1 MGSSDSAVKHQAS
14 RNVNTGQSGIL
25 DKSDPILRDATIE
38 LSDRL
43 TMVALWLLLVG
54 AVIFE
59 IQGQSSLISL
69 GFYTFHVIDPAP
81 VVALAA
87 IVTNLAARRPD
98 WPVYTLPIVLI
109 LGLTIVDLLR
119 GLAIQPDLAAQWA
132 RANIAIGLFLMLAV
146 TMRPIPAV
154 MRAMRLAL
162 LVAATTL
169 SVLAVLRLAIRLDL
183 FLTVEGPN
191 LMVIY
196 DHRPLTGQGAFLIT
210 FAGLLLFSEALHRRR
225 FVFDARMLGAILFV
239 AVVLISRQGT
249 ASIALLAGLATI
261 FYLQRD
267 STHQLRIGFG
277 IALLLI
283 VAALLLV
290 FLPSL
295 LDTQNFASRAG
306 NLDMR
311 RQIWSSLMALWPYEP
326 ALVRYFGFPAG
337 QQPVLTVFVD
347 GIYQTWPYSMH
358 SMYYGSLSTMGYLGA
373 AAYIALLAMLGFRL
387 LIATLKGTMPA
398 FALGCW
404 VATIVFSYSYEI
416 RMSELLGLFAAIW
429 WLRATAS
436 PQHASH
442 HAHPGSEPR
451 YPSDMAAR

>member
-1 MGSSDSAVKHQAS
+1 MEKP
-14 RNVNTGQSGIL
+14 
-25 DKSDPILRDATIE
+25 DPILRDATIAM
-38 LSDRL
+38 SDRL
-43 TMVALWLLLVG
+43 TMGALWLLLAG

-59 IQGQSSLISL
+59 FQGQSSLVSL
-69 GFYTFHVIDPAP
+69 GFYTLHVVDPAP

-87 IVTNLAARRPD
+87 IVANLAARRPD
-98 WPVYTLPIVLI
+98 WPGYALPVVAI
-109 LGLTIVDLLR
+109 LGLTIVNLLR

-162 LVAATTL
+162 LVAAVVL
-169 SVLAVLRLAIRLDL
+169 SILAVLRLAIRLDL

-196 DHRPLTGQGAFLIT
+196 DHRPLTGQGAFVIT
-210 FAGLLLFSEALHRRR
+210 FAGLLLFSEALHRGR
-225 FVFDARMLGAILFV
+225 FILDARTLGAALLP
-239 AVVLISRQGT
+239 AVVLVSRQGT

-267 STHQLRIGFG
+267 STRRLRFGLG

-283 VAALLLV
+283 VAALLLI

-311 RQIWSSLMALWPYEP
+311 RQIWSSLMALWPYQP
-326 ALVRYFGFPAG
+326 SLVRYFGFPAG

-358 SMYYGSLSTMGYLGA
+358 SMYYGSLSAMGYLGA
-373 AAYIALLAMLGFRL
+373 AAYIGLLAILGFRL

-404 VATIVFSYSYEI
+404 VATVVFSYSYEI

-436 PQHASH
+436 LQHAAPQTRPTSVPH
-442 HAHPGSEPR
+442 